1 MFIQASNEPDPKR
14 NRALAKVLEA
24 VLAQQLGKEWFDST
38 VKRAMSKGAD
48 AGKEILIEVR
58 GPAGMY
64 GVIECV
70 GKSAAAVFADESVR
84 PTISATLKKNL
95 FVQMPGSAK
104 GIFERRGI
112 VCVEGG
118 GDGMDFDRAEELAI
132 ESGAE
137 DVKEVNLRLTNHGKC
152 QMFRY
157 NDITLH
163 NKG

>member
-1 MFIQASNEPDPKR
+1 MGKLKALYSVHIFQAVQASNEPDPKR

-38 VKRAMSKGAD
+38 VKRAMSKDAD
-48 AGKEILIEVR
+48 AGKEILIEVK

-104 GIFERRGI
+104 GVFERRGI
-112 VCVEGG
+112 VCVEG
-118 GDGMDFDRAEELAI
+118 
-132 ESGAE
+132 
-137 DVKEVNLRLTNHGKC
+137 
-152 QMFRY
+152 
-157 NDITLH
+157 
-163 NKG
+163 